1 MAKLKKISV
10 WTFGLIIGIAVIL
23 QSLIQQIISYGLS
36 KVPSIL
42 TYLQSIQSVWL
53 LILVNLVF
61 TFIVAGIAAVVLAM
75 LYNLL
80 SKYISLSLGFED
92 KKKK

>member
-1 MAKLKKISV
+1 MTKLKKISL
-10 WTFGLIIGIAVIL
+10 WTFGLIIGLAVVI
-23 QSLIQQIISYGLS
+23 QSLTQQLISYGLS
-36 KVPSIL
+36 KVPGIL
-42 TYLQSIQSVWL
+42 TSLQSIQSVWL

-61 TFIVAGIAAVVLAM
+61 TFIVAVIAAVVLAM

-80 SKYISLSLGFED
+80 SKYIGITMGFED